1 MLDDDPTNAEEVSV
15 EPAPE
20 PEPSPAATPE
30 ADTSSEKA
38 GPDRGAP
45 NKNSED
51 IKTEMAAL
59 MNDIGRVGDVAEQID
74 GIAGQ
79 TNLLALN
86 ATIEAARAG
95 DAGKGFAVVA
105 GEVKTLS
112 TETAKATAV
121 VSEVV
126 KDLRRRAERIESLL

>member
-1 MLDDDPTNAEEVSV
+1 MTNDETSLDTTD
-15 EPAPE
+15 
-20 PEPSPAATPE
+20 
-30 ADTSSEKA
+30 KA
-38 GPDRGAP
+38 
-45 NKNSED
+45 STD
-51 IKTEMAAL
+51 IQTEISAL
-59 MNDIGRVGDVAEQID
+59 MEDIGRVGDVAEQID

-105 GEVKTLS
+105 GEVKSLS
-112 TETAKATAV
+112 AETAKATAV

-126 KDLRRRAERIESLL
+126 KDLRQRAERIKALL